1 MGVVNQSIASTAPF
15 LILSLSLA
23 AHGQIIP
30 DTTLPNNS
38 IVSPESNTSIVTGG
52 TQIGDNLFHSFDR
65 FSIPTGEGAFFDNAI
80 EIQNIF
86 SRVTG
91 NSISD
96 IDGFIRANGTANL
109 FLLNP
114 NGIIFGENASLEL
127 GGSFFGSSADR
138 ILFENGSYYS
148 ATDTQTIPLL
158 TVNVPIGL
166 QFGENPGDIVN
177 RSRLAAFEPA
187 PTTPPEPVRSE
198 GLSISPGNTIALLG
212 SNLIF
217 EGGTLSALDGAIEL
231 GGVGA
236 NSRVNLTPRGN
247 GFAVGYE
254 AVDSFG
260 DIRLNNAASLR
271 LLDLGGGGMQIRGR
285 QIVLD
290 GSSIVDATNIGE
302 LPGAAV
308 TVTAQE
314 AIELRDLSQMSVET
328 FGVGAGGDFLVE
340 TGRLS
345 VTDGSLLIAGSRR
358 SGTGGN
364 LTVRSRESVVVSG
377 VGERILSTIA
387 VGRANADTRDLT
399 FKTLG
404 DLTIETQQL
413 LVSGGA
419 QVGRVEFNA
428 NGGNV
433 TIDASESV
441 EVVGTSANDFISQV
455 QAISASSGNA
465 GDLTINTGR
474 LAIRDGAQVAAVT
487 LGRGNG
493 GSVTVRARESV
504 ELSGTDSLGALGAG
518 STVSAESQ
526 GSGNAGN
533 ITIETDRL
541 TVRDGGR
548 VTVASFSRI
557 ANFSGDAGTL
567 TVRAN
572 EIDLSGSNRRAV
584 PFLVSSITAETQNA
598 GDGGV
603 ILLEVDRLRLRDGGS
618 ITAGT
623 FGSGDGGTLTVR
635 ASSIEVSGRTP
646 APERIPGVGGLV
658 ALTEGFFPSTI
669 TAETLRSG
677 NAGEISIETDSLSVT
692 DGAQITANTRLG
704 SGEGGNIAIRAA
716 EAIELRDAAQVNV
729 ESTGSGNPGSIE
741 VGTDFLRLDNR
752 GRFNATSTTGLG
764 GNINLAARDIQLRRQ
779 SQIVSAGSP
788 SFPTSDGNIGINA
801 ETLVLL
807 EGSQILTSSLDP
819 QGGSNITIAPLDTAD
834 LVLLQSPD
842 SLINAEGE
850 LAIEGEIDPDPAEV
864 PDIDTTDITSLIS
877 QGCQD
882 YEGSEFYIT
891 GRGGLPPNPRDILP
905 GSSMVEIDWVEF
917 PEETAS
923 AVESSPTGD
932 IPPTPTS
939 TEHPPLIEAQGW
951 YTNNSGQVVLTANP
965 ILATPN
971 SPGIIPIDC
980 QKLHEV
986 RSNG

>member
-1 MGVVNQSIASTAPF
+1 MGVFNQSIASTAPF
-15 LILSLSLA
+15 LILSFSFA
-23 AHGQIIP
+23 AHGQIVP
-30 DTTLPNNS
+30 DTTLPTNS
-38 IVSPESNTSIVTGG
+38 IVSPESNTSVVTGG
-52 TQIGDNLFHSFDR
+52 TQIGENLFHSFDR

-114 NGIIFGENASLEL
+114 NGILFGENASLEL

-138 ILFENGSYYS
+138 ILFENGIYYS
-148 ATDTQTIPLL
+148 ATDTQTAPLL

-166 QFGENPGDIVN
+166 QFGETPGDIVN
-177 RSRLAAFEPA
+177 RSRLAAFDPV
-187 PTTPPEPVRSE
+187 PTMPPEPVQSE

-212 SNLIF
+212 GNLIF

-254 AVDSFG
+254 NVENFG
-260 DIRLNNAASLR
+260 DIQFDNAASVR

-290 GSSIVDATNIGE
+290 GSSIVDATNLGE

-314 AIELRDLSQMSVET
+314 AIELRNLSQMSVET
-328 FGVGAGGDFLVE
+328 FGVGTGGNFLVE

-345 VTDGSLLIAGSRR
+345 ITDGSLLLAGSR
-358 SGTGGN
+358 SPSIGGN

-377 VGERILSTIA
+377 AGETIASTLA
-387 VGRANADTRDLT
+387 VGRGNVQTRDLT
-399 FKTLG
+399 FRTLG
-404 DLTIETQQL
+404 NLTIETQQL

-441 EVVGTSANDFISQV
+441 EVMGTSANGFISQV
-455 QAISASSGNA
+455 QASSFISGTA

-474 LAIRDGAQVAAVT
+474 LAIRDGAVVT
-487 LGRGNG
+487 AGTQGRGNSG
-493 GSVTVRARESV
+493 LVTVRARESV
-504 ELSGTDSLGALGAG
+504 ELSGTNPSGFPSGLTATSTGA
-518 STVSAESQ
+518 
-526 GSGNAGN
+526 GNAGN

-541 TVRDGGR
+541 TVRDGS
-548 VTVASFSRI
+548 VIAVSSVSFVPGI
-557 ANFSGDAGTL
+557 GGAAGNL
-567 TVRAN
+567 TIRAN
-572 EIDLSGSNRRAV
+572 EIDLSGSNGREF
-584 PFLVSSITAETQNA
+584 PFSISQLTAQTLTA
-598 GDGGV
+598 GDGGA
-603 ILLEVDRLRLRDGGS
+603 ILLEVDRLRLRNGGS

-623 FGSGDGGTLTVR
+623 LGSGNGGTLTVR
-635 ASSIEVSGRTP
+635 ASSLELSGRTP
-646 APERIPGVGGLV
+646 APERVQTGIGGVLTGGS
-658 ALTEGFFPSTI
+658 FPSTVSAG
-669 TAETLRSG
+669 TASSG
-677 NAGEISIETDSLSVT
+677 NAGEISIETNSLVIT
-692 DGAQITANTRLG
+692 DGGLITANTQLG
-704 SGEGGNIAIRAA
+704 SGEGGNIRIRAA

-729 ESTGSGNPGSIE
+729 QSTGSGNPGSIE
-741 VGTDFLRLDNR
+741 VGTDFLRLDDG
-752 GRFNATSTTGLG
+752 GRFNASSTTGLG
-764 GNINLAARDIQLRRQ
+764 GNINLTAQDIQLRRQ

-788 SFPTSDGNIGINA
+788 TFPTSDGNIGINA

-819 QGGSNITIAPLDTAD
+819 QGGSNITIAPLDSSD

-850 LAIEGEIDPDPAEV
+850 LAIEGELDPDPAEV
-864 PDIDTTDITSLIS
+864 PEIDTTDVTSLIS

-882 YEGSEFYIT
+882 YEGSEFYVT

-905 GSSMVEIDWVEF
+905 GSSIVEIDWVELTD
-917 PEETAS
+917 ETAS

-932 IPPTPTS
+932 RTS
-939 TEHPPLIEAQGW
+939 TRTPIEDPPLIEAQGW
-951 YTNNSGQVVLTANP
+951 YTNESGQVVLTANP
-965 ILATPN
+965 ISTPPH
-971 SPGIIPIDC
+971 SSGIAPIDC

-986 RSNG
+986 RSSR